1 MAMASTTP
9 PYADKMQDPDADKTL
24 VKESPTDTASS
35 DDQNHGV
42 DADEEPAPAKKTF
55 AFYAIIVSLALT
67 SLLTALEATIVSTA
81 LPTIVADLG
90 SGNLFVWVVNGYY
103 LTSLV
108 PTPKLAPTTFADLH
122 CLPEPPSSRFSA
134 RWPIFMAEGGP

>member
-1 MAMASTTP
+1 MASTTP
-9 PYADKMQDPDADKTL
+9 PAEKMQKDADADKTV
-24 VKESPTDTASS
+24 VKENPTDSASS
-35 DDQNHGV
+35 NDQNHET
-42 DADEEPAPAKKTF
+42 DAEEEPAPAKKTF

-103 LTSLV
+103 LTQSVIPSPSL
-108 PTPKLAPTTFADLH
+108 
-122 CLPEPPSSRFSA
+122 PPSQRT
-134 RWPIFMAEGGP
+134 R

>member
-1 MAMASTTP
+1 MASTP
-9 PYADKMQDPDADKTL
+9 PYADKMQDPDADKTP
-24 VKESPTDTASS
+24 VKENPTDSASS
-35 DDQNHGV
+35 DDQTHGV
-42 DADEEPAPAKKTF
+42 DADDEEPVPAKKTF

-108 PTPKLAPTTFADLH
+108 PSPNLALATFAD
-122 CLPEPPSSRFSA
+122 
-134 RWPIFMAEGGP
+134 